1 MLPGPKMVHGVNV
14 GIATVQRCAEMC
26 SDVPP
31 CAAMCSPWYPW
42 QWDIRLVT
50 RALLSG
56 EEAVGALV
64 RSLVT
69 ALVGALPALIL
80 ALLGLGFARTFGV
93 HLEPTFAPVLA

>member
-1 MLPGPKMVHGVNV
+1 MVRGVDV
-14 GIATVQRCAEMC
+14 GIATVQRCAAMC

-31 CAAMCSPWYPW
+31 CAAMCSPWCPRRRHN
-42 QWDIRLVT
+42 RLVT
-50 RALLSG
+50 RALLTG

-69 ALVGALPALIL
+69 AHVGALPFLPL
-80 ALLGLGFARTFGV
+80 VLLGLGFARTFGV